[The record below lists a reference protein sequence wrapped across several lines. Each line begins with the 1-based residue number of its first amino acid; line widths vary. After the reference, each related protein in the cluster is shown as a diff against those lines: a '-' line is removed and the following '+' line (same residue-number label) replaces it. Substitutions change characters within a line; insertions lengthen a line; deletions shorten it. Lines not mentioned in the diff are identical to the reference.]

1 MRLAET
7 LRILLLTPTVM
18 IHVMHGPLSRKH
30 DEPQPLTPIWRAE
43 TRAVY
48 SLLHQTMAKKKAGG
62 KQKQQATADDDDDW
76 DILNEAVAAAVVD
89 DSSMPPNDSA
99 VVQDEHHDATVDAS
113 VDAAAAF
120 LAAQGIS
127 ADGAADKKKKK
138 KKKKAGDK
146 GGGDGEGDGDVDAKP
161 TTGGKNDKI
170 SAKGRLI
177 AERMRLQREEEERQ
191 RVLEEAER
199 LRISEIE
206 RREAEEEEKARAE
219 KERKRLKEKEKK
231 DRQKKEGTY
240 MTKAQK
246 QKAALAQQR
255 LEAMRAAGM
264 EVPSG
269 GGQRQKPDYGNNK
282 KKGKTKEEVEE
293 EEDDDEEEE
302 KEKVEEDE
310 PKSTSEVEEVDVIVE
325 EEEEKKGADDDDSGD
340 DWDADSDASGP
351 AMDALEAKL
360 ATVASTDNNDSDDDE
375 DLIEKEKRLEL
386 ERLAQLGKERA
397 ERDRLQAI
405 ALAEMKEQ
413 QEEMERREMLIAQK
427 REEGKKRRLAT
438 EEANLAA
445 RSRDDLRCP
454 VVVIMGHVD
463 TGKTKLLDKIR
474 KTNVQEGEA
483 GGITQ
488 QIGATYFEK
497 KTLLAQTA
505 KLNETEKFDLALPG
519 MLVID
524 TPGHESFTNLRSR
537 GSSLCDVAILVV
549 DLMHGLEQQ
558 TIESLHMLRKKNTP
572 FVIALNKVDR
582 CYDWMTCKDSPIRD
596 ALKVQPEGTMQ
607 EFRSKA
613 SAAKLQLQEQG
624 VNSNI
629 YWEMGD
635 DDWENSDFVPIVP
648 TSAITGEGVQD
659 ILLLLCQICQRKL
672 WRRLMWCA
680 NLQCTVLEVKAI
692 DGLGMTI
699 DVLVVNGYLR
709 EGDKAV
715 FCTLDGPIVAEIR
728 GLLTPPPSREMR
740 IKSEYIH
747 HKEVKGALGVKV
759 IGNGLEKVMAGT
771 PVLVVGPDDEVE
783 DIKAEVMSDLTKLQE
798 KLSTDKKG
806 VMVQAS
812 TLGAL
817 EALLQFL
824 REDTKPPIPVSAIGI
839 GTIHKR
845 DVTKISI
852 MNEKGCP
859 EYATILA
866 FDVPVPREAR
876 EHAEEVNV
884 RIMTADIIYHLFDQF
899 TRFMEELT
907 AKRRE
912 DAAAIAVFPSII
924 KILPQ
929 HIFNQKD
936 PIIMGVEVIDGILK
950 VGTPLCVP
958 SLSGLHIGIV
968 TSIEQNGR
976 EQDTAKK
983 GTSVAIKIVNEHNPT
998 ITYGRQ
1004 FDASHSL
1011 YSTLT
1016 RASIDAL
1023 KSHFKEKLEDDDW
1036 RLVVKLKKVFNI
1048 L

>member
-1 MRLAET
+1 
-7 LRILLLTPTVM
+7 
-18 IHVMHGPLSRKH
+18 
-30 DEPQPLTPIWRAE
+30 
-43 TRAVY
+43 
-48 SLLHQTMAKKKAGG
+48 MAKKKAGG
-62 KQKQQATADDDDDW
+62 KQKQQASADDDDDW
-76 DILNEAVAAAVVD
+76 DILNEAAAAASTAAVVD
-89 DSSMPPNDSA
+89 DSSMPRNDST
-99 VVQDEHHDATVDAS
+99 VILDEQHDAT

-127 ADGAADKKKKK
+127 ADGAAAKKKK

-146 GGGDGEGDGDVDAKP
+146 GGGGEGDGDGDGETTTKP
-161 TTGGKNDKI
+161 PTGGKNEKI

-199 LRISEIE
+199 LRIAEIE
-206 RREAEEEEKARAE
+206 RREAEEEEKVRAE

-269 GGQRQKPDYGNNK
+269 GGQRQKPDYGNK
-282 KKGKTKEEVEE
+282 KKSKTKEEVEE
-293 EEDDDEEEE
+293 EEDDYEEE
-302 KEKVEEDE
+302 EKVEEDE
-310 PKSTSEVEEVDVIVE
+310 LKPTTIVEEDELKHTTKVEEVAVIV
-325 EEEEKKGADDDDSGD
+325 EEEKKGADDDDDDSGD

-360 ATVASTDNNDSDDDE
+360 ATVASADNNDSDDDE

-405 ALAEMKEQ
+405 ALAEMKAQE
-413 QEEMERREMLIAQK
+413 EEMERRELLIAQK

-505 KLNETEKFDLALPG
+505 KLNETEKFDLTLPG

-596 ALKVQPEGTMQ
+596 ALKVQPEGTIQ

-958 SLSGLHIGIV
+958 SLGGLHIGIV

-983 GTSVAIKIVNEHNPT
+983 GLSVAIKIVNEHNPT

>member
-1 MRLAET
+1 
-7 LRILLLTPTVM
+7 
-18 IHVMHGPLSRKH
+18 
-30 DEPQPLTPIWRAE
+30 
-43 TRAVY
+43 
-48 SLLHQTMAKKKAGG
+48 MAKKKTGG
-62 KQKQQATADDDDDW
+62 KQKQKAAAAGDDDDW
-76 DILNEAVAAAVVD
+76 DILNEAVAAAVTAVPPPKDGDGD
-89 DSSMPPNDSA
+89 DDDDAAAADVEDDAA
-99 VVQDEHHDATVDAS
+99 VKVGAGGGGGADAG

-120 LAAQGIS
+120 LASQGIS
-127 ADGAADKKKKK
+127 DDGGGAADKKKKK
-138 KKKKAGDK
+138 KKKKAG
-146 GGGDGEGDGDVDAKP
+146 GGGGGGEGGDEAAP
-161 TTGGKNDKI
+161 PPPSKNEKI

-177 AERMRLQREEEERQ
+177 AERMRLQREEEERLLA
-191 RVLEEAER
+191 LEEAER
-199 LRISEIE
+199 LRIEEIE
-206 RREAEEEEKARAE
+206 RREAEEEEKIRLE
-219 KERKRLKEKEKK
+219 KERKRLKEKERK
-231 DRQKKEGTY
+231 DKQKREGTY
-240 MTKAQK
+240 MTKKQK
-246 QKAALAQQR
+246 QQAAMAQQR

-269 GGQRQKPDYGNNK
+269 IGAGQRKQRPAYGNK
-282 KKGKTKEEVEE
+282 KKTKAQEVEE
-293 EEDDDEEEE
+293 EEDDNEDDDEEEE
-302 KEKVEEDE
+302 DEDE
-310 PKSTSEVEEVDVIVE
+310 EAGKVE
-325 EEEEKKGADDDDSGD
+325 EEETRLAEEPSRAEEEKKKEDDDDSGD

-351 AMDALEAKL
+351 AMDALEKRL
-360 ATVASTDNNDSDDDE
+360 MEATSGDADDGVGDDDDDDE
-375 DLIEKEKRLEL
+375 DLIEKEKRKEL
-386 ERLAQLGKERA
+386 ERLAHLGRERA
-397 ERDRLQAI
+397 ERERIQAI
-405 ALAEMKEQ
+405 AFAEMRA
-413 QEEMERREMLIAQK
+413 QEEEMQRAEMLLAQK

-445 RSRDDLRCP
+445 RTRDDLRCP

-505 KLNETEKFDLALPG
+505 KLNETEKFELTLPG

-558 TIESLHMLRKKNTP
+558 TIESLQMLRNRGTP
-572 FVIALNKVDR
+572 FVVALNKVDR
-582 CYDWMTCKDSPIRD
+582 CYDWKTCKDSPIRD
-596 ALKVQPEGTMQ
+596 ALKVQPEGTIQ

-613 SAAKLQLQEQG
+613 GDAKLQLQEQG

-635 DDWENSDFVPIVP
+635 DDWENSDFVPLVP

-659 ILLLLCQICQRKL
+659 LLLLLCQISQRKL

-692 DGLGMTI
+692 DGMGMTV
-699 DVLVVNGYLR
+699 DLLVVNGYLR

-715 FCTLDGPIVAEIR
+715 FCTLDGPIVTEIR

-747 HKEVKGALGVKV
+747 HKEIKGALGVKV

-783 DIKAEVMSDLTKLQE
+783 DIKSEVMSDLTKLQE

-866 FDVPVPREAR
+866 FDVPVPKEAR

-884 RIMTADIIYHLFDQF
+884 RIFTADIIYHLFDQF

-912 DAAAIAVFPSII
+912 DAAAIAVFPSIC

-936 PIIMGVEVIDGILK
+936 PIIMGVEVVDGILK
-950 VGTPLCVP
+950 VGTPLCIP
-958 SLSGLHIGIV
+958 SLGGLHIGIV

-1016 RASIDAL
+1016 RGSIDAL
-1023 KSHFKEKLEDDDW
+1023 KSHFKDKLEDEDW
-1036 RLVVKLKKVFNI
+1036 RLVVKLKKVFAI